1 MRKTLGVSLL
11 VLLLTG
17 SASAGVIPN
26 MPPTPPPAS
35 QSASATQEP
44 TDAAQDPATGGE
56 MPNPAPDS
64 LTQTVLDLLAVLPSL
79 F

>member
-17 SASAGVIPN
+17 SAVAGEMPN
-26 MPPTPPPAS
+26 GSPTPPS
-35 QSASATQEP
+35 QTTNAVQEP

-56 MPNPAPDS
+56 MPNGATDT

-79 F
+79 L